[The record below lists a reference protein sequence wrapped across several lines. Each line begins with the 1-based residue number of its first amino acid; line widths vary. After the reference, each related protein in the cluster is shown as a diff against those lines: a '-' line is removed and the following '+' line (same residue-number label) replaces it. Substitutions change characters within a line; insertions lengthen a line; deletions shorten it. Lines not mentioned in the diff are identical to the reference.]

1 METYKPITDRGNVS
15 CAKKLNTSMMPP
27 CERVLLNKIRRTK
40 VVAKIWMSSIEA
52 SPPNDSPLDF
62 GWKLVNRN
70 YQLLWF
76 EGDLSSS
83 SLGITYECEKHDG
96 TCCILLLLYFGC
108 LFLLY
113 FWHDLCINRCLNY
126 HWPTC
131 VLFNWFFMLFRNN
144 WGKWKMW
151 QNVQLGRWWRMEH
164 KWWRWRWL
172 SKR

>member
-1 METYKPITDRGNVS
+1 METYKPITDRSNVS

-52 SPPNDSPLDF
+52 LPPNDSPLDF

-113 FWHDLCINRCLNY
+113 F
-126 HWPTC
+126 
-131 VLFNWFFMLFRNN
+131 
-144 WGKWKMW
+144 
-151 QNVQLGRWWRMEH
+151 
-164 KWWRWRWL
+164 
-172 SKR
+172 